1 MNNYLTEID
10 DLILRLNED
19 QLRTINRKIVARL
32 KLINRAKSTVSLA
45 RFNLGDRVYLLY
57 DGRKLPGAII
67 RLNQKTATLRLDDGK
82 IWLVAPGL
90 LTKIIE
96 Q

>member
-1 MNNYLTEID
+1 MSNYLVEID
-10 DLILRLNED
+10 GLLLRLNED
-19 QLRTINRKIVARL
+19 QLRIINRKIVERL

-45 RFNLGDRVYLLY
+45 RFNLGDRAYFLY
-57 DGRKLPGAII
+57 NGRKMPGAII

-82 IWLVAPGL
+82 EWLVAPGL